1 MDTILDEALRALKA
15 GETILYPSDTVW
27 GLACDATNEKAVQ
40 RIFKIKKRALNKSVL
55 VQIASLVVLNNYA
68 FIPENI
74 ENILKQYQ
82 RPTTVVYP
90 YKQGLVDLV
99 VAKDK
104 TIAARIPKDEFS
116 LALLQKFK
124 KPIVST
130 SANISTKLFPIYF
143 KDIDVEILQN
153 VDYIVALRQ
162 DECMNQP
169 SEIVKL
175 EGNKIIKI
183 R

>member
-1 MDTILDEALRALKA
+1 MDTILKQALSILESGRVL
-15 GETILYPSDTVW
+15 LYPSDTVW

-40 RIFKIKKRALNKSVL
+40 LIFEIKKRVLDKSVL
-55 VQIASLVVLNNYA
+55 VQIADLNRLDKYA
-68 FIPENI
+68 FIPEHI
-74 ENILKQYQ
+74 DKVLKQYEQ
-82 RPTTVVYP
+82 PITIIYP
-90 YKQGLVDLV
+90 YKDGLTDLV
-99 VAKDK
+99 VAKDN

-116 LALLQKFK
+116 KQLLKKFK

-130 SANISTKLFPIYF
+130 SANISNKPFPIYF

-169 SEIVKL
+169 SEIIKL
-175 EGNKIIKI
+175 EGNKTIKI

>member
-1 MDTILDEALRALKA
+1 MDTILKQALSILESGRVL
-15 GETILYPSDTVW
+15 LYPSDTVW

-40 RIFKIKKRALNKSVL
+40 LIFEIKKRVLDKSVL
-55 VQIASLVVLNNYA
+55 VQIADLDLLNNYA
-68 FIPENI
+68 FLPDNLN
-74 ENILKQYQ
+74 NILKQYQ
-82 RPTTVVYP
+82 KPTTVIYP
-90 YKQGLVDLV
+90 YKQGMVDLV
-99 VAKDK
+99 VAKDN
-104 TIAARIPKDEFS
+104 TIAARVPKDKFS
-116 LALLQKFK
+116 LALLQEFK

-130 SANISTKLFPIYF
+130 SANISNEPFPIYF
-143 KDIDVEILQN
+143 KDIDVEILQS

-169 SEIVKL
+169 SEIIKL

>member
-1 MDTILDEALRALKA
+1 MDTILNEALAVLKA
-15 GETILYPSDTVW
+15 GKIILYPSDTVW
-27 GLACDATNEKAVQ
+27 GLACDATNETAVQ
-40 RIFKIKKRALNKSVL
+40 RIFEIKKRVLNKSVL
-55 VQIASLVVLNNYA
+55 IQIADLDLLDNYA

-74 ENILKQYQ
+74 ETILKQYQ
-82 RPTTVVYP
+82 TPTTVIYP

-104 TIAARIPKDEFS
+104 TVAARIPSDEFS
-116 LALLQKFK
+116 LALLQEFK

-130 SANISTKLFPIYF
+130 SANISNKPFPNYF
-143 KDIDVEILQN
+143 KDIDAEILQN

-169 SEIVKL
+169 SKIIKL
-175 EGNKIIKI
+175 EGNKIIEI